1 MKKKEIM
8 NRKKKRLTFQLPEEK
23 SSFKSGDDCC
33 CHCLFLTDNS
43 SRSTVSTGLKQFP
56 V

>member
-8 NRKKKRLTFQLPEEK
+8 NIKKKRLTFQQPEK

>member
-1 MKKKEIM
+1 MEKKEIM
-8 NRKKKRLTFQLPEEK
+8 NRKKKRLTFQQPEEK